1 MIETTWSKCVNGMKP
16 EMWLGLLIGLVLL
29 DFLIARTLAVLNQQN
44 WYACMP
50 GYLASYCTPEQY
62 QQARAYHQA
71 KYALGLST
79 RILSTAGVIVLLV
92 SGGFGW
98 LNSWLTTYIQQ
109 PVVLGAVYFGIIGA
123 SRGVFSILVDAYR
136 SFVIEERFGF
146 NQMTLTTF
154 ISDKLKGALLSLI
167 LALPLVALIL
177 WLILAFGPGFWL
189 PATVLVLGLSLVMS
203 SLGTRL
209 VLPLF
214 NTLSPLPESP
224 FKERIRALAEAHDF
238 PVSGVYTINGS
249 LRSNKANA
257 FFTGLGRAKKIVL
270 FDTLLDHYDEDEVL
284 AVLAHEIGHYKRGHI
299 PKGMVLSALST
310 VLLFFLLSR
319 VAFSEPLSMALGA
332 DQAYVH
338 LNLLAFAFLYQPVS
352 LGLNILS
359 SSLSRRFEY
368 EADAFAAQTAG
379 STPLIRG
386 LQRLAT
392 RHLDHLNPHPVF
404 AFVYYDHPPVPV
416 RIQALERLQVEATG
430 DPN

>member
-1 MIETTWSKCVNGMKP
+1 MKP

-50 GYLASYCTPEQY
+50 GYLASYYTPEQY

-98 LNSWLTTYIQQ
+98 LNSWLTTSIQQ
-109 PVVLGAVYFGIIGA
+109 PVVLGAVYFGLIGA

-224 FKERIRALAEAHDF
+224 FKEQIRALAQAHDF

-359 SSLSRRFEY
+359 NSLSRRFEY

>member
-1 MIETTWSKCVNGMKP
+1 MKP

-29 DFLIARTLAVLNQQN
+29 DFLIARTLAVLNQQK

-50 GYLASYCTPEQY
+50 GYLASYYTPEQY

-98 LNSWLTTYIQQ
+98 LNSWLTTSIQQ
-109 PVVLGAVYFGIIGA
+109 PVMLGAVYFGLIGA

-167 LALPLVALIL
+167 LALPLVALIF

-284 AVLAHEIGHYKRGHI
+284 AVLAHGIGHYKRGHI
-299 PKGMVLSALST
+299 PKEMVLSALST

-359 SSLSRRFEY
+359 NSLSRRFEY

>member
-1 MIETTWSKCVNGMKP
+1 MKP

-50 GYLASYCTPEQY
+50 GYLASYYTPEQY

-98 LNSWLTTYIQQ
+98 LNSWLTTSIQQ
-109 PVVLGAVYFGIIGA
+109 PVVLGAVYFGLIGA

-359 SSLSRRFEY
+359 NSLSRRFEY